1 MKVIKLEYT
10 KYYDRSIIAD
20 LLERDHV
27 YTESKHV
34 QYLNTAVSFDIE
46 TSSFRIDKRKIATMY
61 VWAVDIYDHTIIGRT
76 WYDFIELMNDI
87 SKRLELSPKKRM
99 VCYVHNLAY
108 EFGWMFKYFK
118 WHKVFAIDNRKPLYA
133 ITESG
138 IEFRCSF
145 LLYGSKL
152 ENLAK
157 EMDDLDDSKR
167 LEKLKYNYDLIRTW
181 KTELTQDEIEYL
193 IHDVKIVT
201 RYITRLIKEE
211 SGIHNIPMTKTGYV
225 RRMCRE
231 NCLNGK
237 YGLSYR
243 IFIHKMQLS
252 VEEYKTAKLAFAGGY
267 THSAVYYTN
276 TETPIEDV
284 TSYDFT
290 SSYPAVMLSELYPMS
305 KGEKVDKMTLDDLEM
320 YNSKRLYIGIMTLE
334 NVKSIFPYEF
344 YLSKSRCIK
353 IEGKIQV
360 SNGRIVRADKII
372 VPITSVDYRIL
383 KRVYK
388 FDVTEYNNFY
398 VYKAGYLPKEMI
410 ESVLYLYE
418 KKTEW
423 KDVDEKKTEYALL
436 KGMLNATYGMCVTDI
451 LRDVVEFDTKKT
463 EWKEPKK
470 YTSFKPEEQEMMIK
484 KANNNGGRFLFYLWG
499 VFITAYARKNLWLGI
514 LECKGDYVYSD
525 TDSVKI
531 RNAENHAEWFD
542 GYNKNIIAKISK
554 CLEHH
559 KIDVSRASPKTID
572 GIEKPLGVWDFDGHY
587 ALFKTLGAKRYLVM
601 YSNDIRNKKKN
612 WGKLSMTVAG
622 LSKETALG
630 YLVSQAEKENKN
642 VFDLFSDIAEI
653 PDDEDGKITHIYK
666 MQIPADYSGKL
677 THTYIEEPIH
687 EIVKDYNDVYA
698 EINEESYVHL
708 EKSPY
713 ELKISEDFLRFLD
726 KYGKKKLGSTP
737 A

>member
-1 MKVIKLEYT
+1 MTYT
-10 KYYDRSIIAD
+10 KYYA
-20 LLERDHV
+20 RDKISDILDKHDHE
-27 YTESKHV
+27 YTEGKNKV

-46 TSSFRIDKRKIATMY
+46 ASSFRIGKKKAATMY
-61 VWAVDIYDHTIIGRT
+61 VWAVDIYGCTIIGRT
-76 WYDFIELMNDI
+76 WYDFLELMRTI
-87 SKRLELSPKKRM
+87 TEKLETSTKKRI
-99 VCYVHNLAY
+99 VIYVHNLAY
-108 EFGWMFKYFK
+108 EFGWIFKYFK
-118 WHKVFAIDNRKPLYA
+118 WYKVFAIDNRKPLYA

-138 IEFRCSF
+138 IEFRCSL
-145 LLYGSKL
+145 LLYGSRL

-157 EMDDLDDSKR
+157 EMNKQDDSTR

-181 KTELTQDEIEYL
+181 KTDLSDDEIEYL

-201 RYITRLIKEE
+201 RYITRLIQEE
-211 SGIHNIPMTKTGYV
+211 NGIQNIPSTKTGYV
-225 RRMCRE
+225 RRRCRD

-237 YGLSYR
+237 YGYSYR
-243 IFIHKMQLS
+243 KFIHRLTLTL
-252 VEEYKTAKLAFAGGY
+252 EEYKTAKLAFSGGY

-276 TETPIEDV
+276 TDKPIENV
-284 TSYDFT
+284 TSFDFT

-305 KGEKVDKMTLDDLEM
+305 KGEKVDKMTLDDLD
-320 YNSKRLYIGIMTLE
+320 NLTQNRLYIGVLQLE
-334 NVKSIFPYEF
+334 NVKPLFPYEF

-360 SNGRIVRADKII
+360 SNGRIVKADKII
-372 VPITSVDYRIL
+372 VPVTSVDYKIL

-388 FDVTEYNNFY
+388 FKVTAFNNFY

-423 KDVDEKKTEYALL
+423 KDIDEKKTEYNLL
-436 KGMLNATYGMCVTDI
+436 KAMLNATYGMCVTDI
-451 LRDVVEFDTKKT
+451 LRDIIEFDTKNN

-470 YTSFKPEEQEMMIK
+470 YTDLKVEEQQTMIT

-514 LECKGDYVYSD
+514 LECKGDYIYSD

-531 RNAENHAEWFD
+531 KNVEDHMEWFD
-542 GYNKNIIAKISK
+542 GYNKNITIKISK

-559 KIDVSRASPKTID
+559 KIDPSRAIPKTVD
-572 GIEKPLGVWDFDGHY
+572 GVVKPLGVWDFDGHY

-601 YSNDIRNKKKN
+601 YSNDKRNKEKN
-612 WGKLSMTVAG
+612 WGKLAMTVAG

-630 YLVSQAEKENKN
+630 YLIEQAEKEKKT

-653 PDDEDGKITHIYK
+653 PDNEDEKCTHIYK
-666 MQIPADYSGKL
+666 MQIPAEYSGKL
-677 THTYIEEPIH
+677 THTYIEEPLHDYI
-687 EIVKDYNDVYA
+687 EDYNGVRS

-713 ELKISEDFLRFLD
+713 ELKISDDFLRFMNVYSMDTTVFL
-726 KYGKKKLGSTP
+726 
-737 A
+737 